1 MSEPAGRQI
10 AVRDAEER
18 DVSFVVDLMNR
29 SLSPYYGGDHIAHAQ
44 RIMTTHLS
52 GGHDRIGHFSFE
64 QRMFI
69 TTFNDLPVGMIH
81 VVGKRQGTYK
91 ISPLLVD
98 ERYRGKYGLGSR
110 LLGVGEDYAKRRG
123 ARVIYCTAAQQN
135 EPTLR
140 FFLRRGYIVGGHSES
155 HYKPGIT
162 EIMLYKPLVHL
173 TDEQFD
179 RKHISVR
186 PYEDRHEPQVR
197 RLLLEGL
204 SDHFYGIDDR
214 WVDALL
220 DGYKRRH
227 SANVHAKYKLL
238 YVALDGSETVLGVA
252 GATPKKGEPIKIMPL
267 VAEDEP
273 AFVALLTDVPFLLKP
288 YGRRIYI
295 HLQPTVGEAIALQQR
310 GWNLDAALPGAYRAD
325 TITQQWSIDIDRED
339 FMRSMRVKQ
348 QFLDFIRDGSKTL
361 EVRVGYDAI
370 RTIQPGE
377 RIRLESRADSYIVR
391 VKDVRTY
398 PTFENML
405 GAEAA
410 ERIAPGQSKPEVLK
424 LLREIY
430 PPHREK
436 LGVVVLELIPD
447 GVA

>member
-1 MSEPAGRQI
+1 MSEPPGPEI
-10 AVRDAEER
+10 AIREAEER

-29 SLSPYYGGDHIAHAQ
+29 SLSPYYGGDHVAHAQ
-44 RIMTTHLS
+44 RILATHLS
-52 GGHDRIGHFSFE
+52 GGHDRIGHFSVE
-64 QRMFI
+64 QKMFI
-69 TTFNDLPVGMIH
+69 TTLDDLPAGVIH

-110 LLGVGEDYAKRRG
+110 LLDVAEDYAKRQD
-123 ARVIYCTAAQQN
+123 AREIYCTVAQQN
-135 EPTLR
+135 ESALQ
-140 FFLRRGYIVGGHSES
+140 FFLRHGYIVAGRSES
-155 HYKPGIT
+155 HYKRGIT

-186 PYEDRHEPQVR
+186 PYEDSHEPQVR
-197 RLLLEGL
+197 QLLLKGL
-204 SDHFYGIDDR
+204 SDHFYGIDDA

-220 DGYKRRH
+220 NGYKRRH
-227 SANVHAKYKLL
+227 SADVHAKYKLL
-238 YVALDGSETVLGVA
+238 YVAVDGSETVLGVA

-273 AFVALLTDVPFLLKP
+273 AFIALLTDVPFLLKP
-288 YGRRIYI
+288 YGRKIYI
-295 HLQPTVGEAIALQQR
+295 HLRPTVGEAVALQQR
-310 GWNLDAALPGAYRAD
+310 GWSLDAALPGAYRTD
-325 TITQQWSIDIDRED
+325 IITQQWSIDIDMED

-348 QFLDFIRDGSKTL
+348 RFLDFIRDGSKTL

-377 RIRLESRADSYIVR
+377 RIRLESRADRYVVR

-398 PTFENML
+398 PTFDNML
-405 GAEAA
+405 RVEAA
-410 ERIAPGQSKPEVLK
+410 ERIAPGQSKSEVLK
-424 LLREIY
+424 LLKDIY

-436 LGVVVLELIPD
+436 LGVVVLELTSD